1 MTAIRKGPT
10 TIKDYY
16 TLLKQDYKNKL
27 ERNNKDIEV
36 ETKTNINS
44 RKKVEHSA
52 TFINNEFGI
61 NLNKYEEY
69 TKNEHI
75 NGELYKD
82 IKKFARNANDT
93 ISIRYGTLL
102 LTYAESIEK
111 IYKYNKE
118 NEIANKILQISY
130 KDYCK
135 FVKMYYYEVQKQ
147 LIINGYAYEFMG
159 DTGCICINRCKNIG
173 NRPIIDTKATK
184 ANKERLKKEGV
195 ELYDEKKAAFC
206 KEHCIPYKGV
216 EYRVFMRN
224 EFLYEFPLLWS
235 KLPNAF
241 RHKFEPV
248 DYWSSENRGKT
259 KEDIKKE
266 ANGNLNYVCN
276 LDITLR
282 TKVRICNEIDETLY
296 LNFIRN
302 EHQTPITA
310 SKNNR

>member
-1 MTAIRKGPT
+1 MAAIRKSPT

-16 TLLKQDYKNKL
+16 RILKKDYTEKI
-27 ERNNKDIEV
+27 ENNKKFIDIA
-36 ETKTNINS
+36 TKTKINS
-44 RKKVEHSA
+44 RKKIEHSA
-52 TFINNEFGI
+52 TFIKTEFNI

-69 TKNEHI
+69 VEDKHI
-75 NGELYKD
+75 DGRLYGD
-82 IKKFARNANDT
+82 IKKFARNANN
-93 ISIRYGTLL
+93 SIAIKYGTLL

-118 NEIANKILQISY
+118 NELANKILQIGY

-135 FVKMYYYEVQKQ
+135 FVKSYYYEVQRQ
-147 LIINGYAYEFMG
+147 LIVNGYAYEFMG

-173 NRPIIDTKATK
+173 NKPIIDTKATK
-184 ANKERLKKEGV
+184 ANIERLKKEGV

-216 EYRVFMRN
+216 QYRVFMRN
-224 EFLYEFPLLWS
+224 DYLYEFPLLWS

-248 DYWSSENRGKT
+248 DYWSAEQRGKT

-266 ANGNLNYVCN
+266 ANGNLNYVCG

-282 TKVRICNEIDETLY
+282 TKVRICTEMDETLY